1 MQSYDSPDHPNNLH
15 KAEQRAVFAYPATH
29 PWLLDGMPWMLAT
42 TNAPQPGGV
51 MQFGSNANYNS
62 SIEADPQCGKWQ
74 QKRKSIEQFASA
86 LPTKQL
92 ITEERI
98 TAHFSGLQISGDA
111 NGVRAGRNAK
121 NNNSGTTV
129 NGGLATDD
137 IPSTST
143 GKTHHPNP
151 AYQMAAMELEQ
162 KLRNANR
169 IVICDEL
176 KQGVTSPSV
185 ASVACG
191 GVIPPEWLVKSI
203 PRPCTALVPWQ
214 PPPLQLQLA
223 KEEEQS
229 SARGARSA
237 AAAAAAGVAA
247 AATVDLD
254 DYDDELQFFDNN
266 NTCNVN
272 LNKSD
277 EQMDE
282 DL

>member
-1 MQSYDSPDHPNNLH
+1 MQSYGGPGDQSHLH
-15 KAEQRAVFAYPATH
+15 KSEQPAVFAHPATH

-51 MQFGSNANYNS
+51 MQFGSNANYNHES
-62 SIEADPQCGKWQ
+62 DVQQCGKWQ
-74 QKRKSIEQFASA
+74 QKRKSLEQQASG
-86 LPTKQL
+86 LPSKQL

-98 TAHFSGLQISGDA
+98 TAHFSGLQISGEA
-111 NGVRAGRNAK
+111 NGVGAGRSAG
-121 NNNSGTTV
+121 NNNSVTNV

-176 KQGVTSPSV
+176 KQGVSPV
-185 ASVACG
+185 PVQ
-191 GVIPPEWLVKSI
+191 GVIPPEWLLKSI

-214 PPPLQLQLA
+214 PSPLQIPLP
-223 KEEEQS
+223 KEQPRPRAPQS
-229 SARGARSA
+229 SGVVNGA
-237 AAAAAAGVAA
+237 AAA
-247 AATVDLD
+247 VDLD
-254 DYDDELQFFDNN
+254 DYDDDLQFFENN
-266 NTCNVN
+266 NTLNVN

>member
-1 MQSYDSPDHPNNLH
+1 MN
-15 KAEQRAVFAYPATH
+15 PALTGH
-29 PWLLDGMPWMLAT
+29 YMAHT
-42 TNAPQPGGV
+42 TL
-51 MQFGSNANYNS
+51 SNDES
-62 SIEADPQCGKWQ
+62 WFCRP
-74 QKRKSIEQFASA
+74 
-86 LPTKQL
+86 PKQL

-111 NGVRAGRNAK
+111 NGVGAGRSPG
-121 NNNSGTTV
+121 NNNGGTSV

-176 KQGVTSPSV
+176 KQGVSPV
-185 ASVACG
+185 PVTGA
-191 GVIPPEWLVKSI
+191 IPPEWLIKSI

-214 PPPLQLQLA
+214 PSPLQIPLS
-223 KEEEQS
+223 KEPPRPRVQHS
-229 SARGARSA
+229 SGVPNPA
-237 AAAAAAGVAA
+237 AV
-247 AATVDLD
+247 VLD
-254 DYDDELQFFDNN
+254 DYDDDLQFFENN

>member
-1 MQSYDSPDHPNNLH
+1 MQIHQCIFIYISGKKLISLACSPP
-15 KAEQRAVFAYPATH
+15 
-29 PWLLDGMPWMLAT
+29 
-42 TNAPQPGGV
+42 
-51 MQFGSNANYNS
+51 
-62 SIEADPQCGKWQ
+62 
-74 QKRKSIEQFASA
+74 
-86 LPTKQL
+86 KQL

-111 NGVRAGRNAK
+111 NGMGAGRSPGHH
-121 NNNSGTTV
+121 NNNSATTNV

-176 KQGVTSPSV
+176 KQGVVSPVTAVGS
-185 ASVACG
+185 
-191 GVIPPEWLVKSI
+191 IPPEWLLKSI

-214 PPPLQLQLA
+214 PSPIQLSGVHHTIA
-223 KEEEQS
+223 KDPVTVQNHS
-229 SARGARSA
+229 GMRTGGVQ
-237 AAAAAAGVAA
+237 AGNAGGGV
-247 AATVDLD
+247 VDLD
-254 DYDDELQFFDNN
+254 DYDDDLQFFENN

>member
-1 MQSYDSPDHPNNLH
+1 MQSYGGPDQSHLH
-15 KAEQRAVFAYPATH
+15 KSEQRAVFAHPATH

-51 MQFGSNANYNS
+51 MQFGANTNHNAVD
-62 SIEADPQCGKWQ
+62 IETQCGKWQ
-74 QKRKSIEQFASA
+74 QKRKSLEQQASG
-86 LPTKQL
+86 LPPKQL

-111 NGVRAGRNAK
+111 NGGVVSGPH
-121 NNNSGTTV
+121 NNNSSGQNV

-169 IVICDEL
+169 IVICDEV
-176 KQGVTSPSV
+176 KQGVVSPVV
-185 ASVACG
+185 AAVTGAG
-191 GVIPPEWLVKSI
+191 AMPPEWLIKSI

-214 PPPLQLQLA
+214 PPTTLHIPLHN
-223 KEEEQS
+223 KEQATRS
-229 SARGARSA
+229 SRGAQHASSNVARNA
-237 AAAAAAGVAA
+237 AAV
-247 AATVDLD
+247 VDLD
-254 DYDDELQFFDNN
+254 DYDDELQFFENN

>member
-1 MQSYDSPDHPNNLH
+1 MYIYSLYIKIFFNSP
-15 KAEQRAVFAYPATH
+15 A
-29 PWLLDGMPWMLAT
+29 
-42 TNAPQPGGV
+42 
-51 MQFGSNANYNS
+51 
-62 SIEADPQCGKWQ
+62 
-74 QKRKSIEQFASA
+74 
-86 LPTKQL
+86 KQL

-111 NGVRAGRNAK
+111 NGVGSVRTVG
-121 NNNSGTTV
+121 NNNSVPSV

-176 KQGVTSPSV
+176 KQGVPPI
-185 ASVACG
+185 AAPCA
-191 GVIPPEWLVKSI
+191 IPPEWVLKSI

-214 PPPLQLQLA
+214 PSPLQLTQSQPQSLP
-223 KEEEQS
+223 KEQVRVRMS
-229 SARGARSA
+229 NSGQ
-237 AAAAAAGVAA
+237 
-247 AATVDLD
+247 VDPGSGDVHLD
-254 DYDDELQFFDNN
+254 DYDDELEFFDNN

>member
-1 MQSYDSPDHPNNLH
+1 MCVCVHSSCSPP
-15 KAEQRAVFAYPATH
+15 
-29 PWLLDGMPWMLAT
+29 
-42 TNAPQPGGV
+42 
-51 MQFGSNANYNS
+51 
-62 SIEADPQCGKWQ
+62 
-74 QKRKSIEQFASA
+74 
-86 LPTKQL
+86 KQL

-111 NGVRAGRNAK
+111 SGVGSVRSAGH
-121 NNNSGTTV
+121 NNNSATTSV

-176 KQGVTSPSV
+176 KQGVSPVVSAV
-185 ASVACG
+185 AAL
-191 GVIPPEWLVKSI
+191 PPEWLLKSI

-214 PPPLQLQLA
+214 PPPLQLPPVHLA
-223 KEEEQS
+223 KDAATPLAGRSRS
-229 SARGARSA
+229 S
-237 AAAAAAGVAA
+237 GVAA
-247 AATVDLD
+247 AGGAASVELE
-254 DYDDELQFFDNN
+254 DYDEDLQFFENN
-266 NTCNVN
+266 NTCSVN

>member
-1 MQSYDSPDHPNNLH
+1 MQSYGGPDQSHLH
-15 KAEQRAVFAYPATH
+15 KSEQPAVFPHPATH
-29 PWLLDGMPWMLAT
+29 PWMLDGMPWMLAT
-42 TNAPQPGGV
+42 TNAPQPGGI
-51 MQFGSNANYNS
+51 MQFGSNANYN
-62 SIEADPQCGKWQ
+62 IETDPQCGKWHH
-74 QKRKSIEQFASA
+74 KRKSLEQLASG
-86 LPTKQL
+86 LPAKQL

-111 NGVRAGRNAK
+111 NGVGSVRTVG
-121 NNNSGTTV
+121 NNNSVPSV

-176 KQGVTSPSV
+176 KQGVPPI
-185 ASVACG
+185 AAPCA
-191 GVIPPEWLVKSI
+191 IPPEWLLKSI

-214 PPPLQLQLA
+214 PSPLQLTQSQPQSLP
-223 KEEEQS
+223 KEQVRVRMS
-229 SARGARSA
+229 NSGQ
-237 AAAAAAGVAA
+237 
-247 AATVDLD
+247 VDPGSEDVHLD
-254 DYDDELQFFDNN
+254 DYDDEEFFDNN

>member
-1 MQSYDSPDHPNNLH
+1 MPMPTMWRLSRSAPSGNTSANLSSNSPQGCKYNLLLYIC
-15 KAEQRAVFAYPATH
+15 KDIYP
-29 PWLLDGMPWMLAT
+29 LLSCSP
-42 TNAPQPGGV
+42 P
-51 MQFGSNANYNS
+51 
-62 SIEADPQCGKWQ
+62 
-74 QKRKSIEQFASA
+74 
-86 LPTKQL
+86 KQL

-111 NGVRAGRNAK
+111 NGVGSGRSPGHHHH
-121 NNNSGTTV
+121 NNNSLTTTV

-176 KQGVTSPSV
+176 KQNVSPVTTV
-185 ASVACG
+185 GA
-191 GVIPPEWLVKSI
+191 IPPEWLLKSI

-214 PPPLQLQLA
+214 PSPLQLTGVHHTLA
-223 KEEEQS
+223 KDTATTQDRLHHS
-229 SARGARSA
+229 GMPTGGGVQTGNAGGAGPG
-237 AAAAAAGVAA
+237 AAGAGG
-247 AATVDLD
+247 VDLE
-254 DYDDELQFFDNN
+254 DYDDDLQFFENN

>member
-1 MQSYDSPDHPNNLH
+1 MQSYGGSGNPAAAASTANNKN
-15 KAEQRAVFAYPATH
+15 KAIFFPRPAT
-29 PWLLDGMPWMLAT
+29 PWDGMPWAC
-42 TNAPQPGGV
+42 PQPDVGGI
-51 MQFGSNANYNS
+51 MHFGSNANTNYG
-62 SIEADPQCGKWQ
+62 IESH
-74 QKRKSIEQFASA
+74 KRKSLEQLATVM
-86 LPTKQL
+86 PPKML

-98 TAHFSGLQISGDA
+98 TQHFSGLQISGESKVGA
-111 NGVRAGRNAK
+111 GVNGSG
-121 NNNSGTTV
+121 NNNSVASVT
-129 NGGLATDD
+129 GGLATDD

-151 AYQMAAMELEQ
+151 AYQLAAMELEQ

-176 KQGVTSPSV
+176 KQSTAPPV
-185 ASVACG
+185 AAAG
-191 GVIPPEWLVKSI
+191 IPPEWLIKSV

-214 PPPLQLQLA
+214 PPPHQLPLSVLSKQGPEQQQPPQLHQ
-223 KEEEQS
+223 QS
-229 SARGARSA
+229 
-237 AAAAAAGVAA
+237 
-247 AATVDLD
+247 TTTEDLD
-254 DYDDELQFFDNN
+254 DYDDDLEFFENN

>member
-1 MQSYDSPDHPNNLH
+1 M
-15 KAEQRAVFAYPATH
+15 
-29 PWLLDGMPWMLAT
+29 
-42 TNAPQPGGV
+42 
-51 MQFGSNANYNS
+51 
-62 SIEADPQCGKWQ
+62 
-74 QKRKSIEQFASA
+74 
-86 LPTKQL
+86 

-111 NGVRAGRNAK
+111 NGVGSVRTVG
-121 NNNSGTTV
+121 NNNSVPSV

-176 KQGVTSPSV
+176 KQGVTPISAPCV
-185 ASVACG
+185 V
-191 GVIPPEWLVKSI
+191 PPEWLLKTI

-214 PPPLQLQLA
+214 PSPLQLPQSQSLP
-223 KEEEQS
+223 KEQVRVRPPNS
-229 SARGARSA
+229 PTVGTLP
-237 AAAAAAGVAA
+237 AGVH
-247 AATVDLD
+247 LD
-254 DYDDELQFFDNN
+254 DYDDELEFFENN

>member
-1 MQSYDSPDHPNNLH
+1 PP
-15 KAEQRAVFAYPATH
+15 
-29 PWLLDGMPWMLAT
+29 
-42 TNAPQPGGV
+42 
-51 MQFGSNANYNS
+51 
-62 SIEADPQCGKWQ
+62 
-74 QKRKSIEQFASA
+74 
-86 LPTKQL
+86 KQL

-111 NGVRAGRNAK
+111 NGGVVVSG
-121 NNNSGTTV
+121 NNNSSAQSV

-169 IVICDEL
+169 IVICDEV
-176 KQGVTSPSV
+176 KQGVSPV
-185 ASVACG
+185 VVTGAM
-191 GVIPPEWLVKSI
+191 PPEWLIKSI

-214 PPPLQLQLA
+214 PPTTLHIPLPSKELA
-223 KEEEQS
+223 Q
-229 SARGARSA
+229 RSPRAQHATSRAASNA
-237 AAAAAAGVAA
+237 AAV
-247 AATVDLD
+247 VDLE
-254 DYDDELQFFDNN
+254 DYDDELQFFENN

>member
-1 MQSYDSPDHPNNLH
+1 
-15 KAEQRAVFAYPATH
+15 
-29 PWLLDGMPWMLAT
+29 MPWMLAT
-42 TNAPQPGGV
+42 ISAPHV
-51 MQFGSNANYNS
+51 MQFGSNTNCNV
-62 SIEADPQCGKWQ
+62 ETETQCGKWQ
-74 QKRKSIEQFASA
+74 QKRKSLDQLTSV
-86 LPTKQL
+86 LPSKQL

-111 NGVRAGRNAK
+111 NGVAAVRSAG
-121 NNNSGTTV
+121 NNNSIQTV

-176 KQGVTSPSV
+176 KQNVNPAT
-185 ASVACG
+185 A
-191 GVIPPEWLVKSI
+191 PPVWLLKSI

-214 PPPLQLQLA
+214 PNPLQVQIS
-223 KEEEQS
+223 KEHCPQQDHS
-229 SARGARSA
+229 KQ
-237 AAAAAAGVAA
+237 AAGEDVGQ
-247 AATVDLD
+247 LD
-254 DYDDELQFFDNN
+254 DYDDELHFFANN

-272 LNKSD
+272 INKSA

>member
-1 MQSYDSPDHPNNLH
+1 M
-15 KAEQRAVFAYPATH
+15 
-29 PWLLDGMPWMLAT
+29 
-42 TNAPQPGGV
+42 
-51 MQFGSNANYNS
+51 
-62 SIEADPQCGKWQ
+62 
-74 QKRKSIEQFASA
+74 
-86 LPTKQL
+86 

-111 NGVRAGRNAK
+111 NGVGSVRSAG
-121 NNNSGTTV
+121 NNNSVPNV

-176 KQGVTSPSV
+176 KQGVSPIS
-185 ASVACG
+185 AT
-191 GVIPPEWLVKSI
+191 GVIPPEWLLKTI

-214 PPPLQLQLA
+214 PSPLQLSQPKGQTRIPA
-223 KEEEQS
+223 QRTAAEE
-229 SARGARSA
+229 
-237 AAAAAAGVAA
+237 AAAGV
-247 AATVDLD
+247 VHLD
-254 DYDDELQFFDNN
+254 DYDDELEFFENN

>member
-1 MQSYDSPDHPNNLH
+1 M
-15 KAEQRAVFAYPATH
+15 T
-29 PWLLDGMPWMLAT
+29 
-42 TNAPQPGGV
+42 
-51 MQFGSNANYNS
+51 
-62 SIEADPQCGKWQ
+62 
-74 QKRKSIEQFASA
+74 
-86 LPTKQL
+86 
-92 ITEERI
+92 
-98 TAHFSGLQISGDA
+98 
-111 NGVRAGRNAK
+111 
-121 NNNSGTTV
+121 TTV

-176 KQGVTSPSV
+176 KQNVSPVTAV
-185 ASVACG
+185 GA
-191 GVIPPEWLVKSI
+191 IPPEWLLKSI

-214 PPPLQLQLA
+214 PSPLQLSGVHHTLA
-223 KEEEQS
+223 KD
-229 SARGARSA
+229 
-237 AAAAAAGVAA
+237 
-247 AATVDLD
+247 AATTQNRLRHSGMPTVGGVQPGGSAGGAGPGGAGAGGVELE
-254 DYDDELQFFDNN
+254 DYDDDLQFFENN

>member
-1 MQSYDSPDHPNNLH
+1 PP
-15 KAEQRAVFAYPATH
+15 
-29 PWLLDGMPWMLAT
+29 
-42 TNAPQPGGV
+42 
-51 MQFGSNANYNS
+51 
-62 SIEADPQCGKWQ
+62 
-74 QKRKSIEQFASA
+74 
-86 LPTKQL
+86 KQL

-111 NGVRAGRNAK
+111 NGGVVVG
-121 NNNSGTTV
+121 NNNSGGQNV

-169 IVICDEL
+169 IVICDEV
-176 KQGVTSPSV
+176 KQGVSPV
-185 ASVACG
+185 AVTGA
-191 GVIPPEWLVKSI
+191 IPPEWLIKSI

-214 PPPLQLQLA
+214 PPTALHIPLLNKVQA
-223 KEEEQS
+223 P
-229 SARGARSA
+229 RSA
-237 AAAAAAGVAA
+237 PQTAQHSSPGAANAGVSA
-247 AATVDLD
+247 VDLD
-254 DYDDELQFFDNN
+254 DYDDELQFFENN

>member
-1 MQSYDSPDHPNNLH
+1 MKPQSKRKSFP
-15 KAEQRAVFAYPATH
+15 F
-29 PWLLDGMPWMLAT
+29 
-42 TNAPQPGGV
+42 NAPQPGEIMEFGFASSTFNANP
-51 MQFGSNANYNS
+51 FGSPAES
-62 SIEADPQCGKWQ
+62 ECGKWQ
-74 QKRKSIEQFASA
+74 HKRKSEQQAAVLS
-86 LPTKQL
+86 PNKML

-98 TAHFSGLQISGDA
+98 TQHFSGLQISGESKISVA
-111 NGVRAGRNAK
+111 SQSING
-121 NNNSGTTV
+121 NNISLNSV

-176 KQGVTSPSV
+176 KQGTGPGNVGAP
-185 ASVACG
+185 
-191 GVIPPEWLVKSI
+191 VIPPEWLLKTI

-214 PPPLQLQLA
+214 PSPIQMPMPVPKIPGSLNQQQQQQLLGNPGNQ
-223 KEEEQS
+223 E
-229 SARGARSA
+229 
-237 AAAAAAGVAA
+237 
-247 AATVDLD
+247 LD
-254 DYDDELQFFDNN
+254 DYDDDLEFFENN
-266 NTCNVN
+266 NTCSVN

-277 EQMDE
+277 EHMDE